1 MVSFG
6 TDGIRGIAHREL
18 TPELF
23 SKVGRAAAR
32 VLHSGES
39 SPLMLI
45 GRDTRTSGRDLEA
58 ALASALVQEGW
69 QVLLLGVVPT
79 PAAAYLTRVH
89 GAAAA
94 AVISASHNPPQYNG
108 LKFFGPQGAKIP
120 PETEKA
126 LEALIAQGDEPPV
139 PAGGA
144 GGRLYD
150 DPEALT
156 PYWQFLLDRLGDG
169 AVGRH
174 LVLDCGHGALWE
186 LAPRLFRAAGARVT
200 ALHHT
205 PDGAAIN
212 VNCGSTN
219 PQVAA
224 DAVRAHGAQAGF
236 TFDGDG
242 DRCLA
247 VDHQGRLLDGDYILA
262 VAGLG
267 RLERNTLPGRA
278 LVATVMS
285 NMGLDQAMAAAGGR
299 VIRCPVGDRHVAETM
314 MAQGLTLGGEQ
325 SGHIIFAET
334 GQMTGDGLLTAVEM
348 VREMA
353 ITGASLAELAARMKP
368 WPQVHHNISVADN
381 QRVAATPAV
390 QAAVEDA
397 TARLAGNGR
406 IVVRPSGTEPVIRVM
421 VEAVDETQAR
431 ELAASV
437 RAVIVEAARQ

>member
-6 TDGIRGIAHREL
+6 TDGIRGIAHQDL

-23 SKVGRAAAR
+23 AKVGRAAAR
-32 VLHSGES
+32 VLHSGEA

-45 GRDTRTSGRDLEA
+45 GRDTRTSGVELEA
-58 ALASALVQEGW
+58 ALASALVQAGW

-79 PAAAYLTRVH
+79 PAVAFLARVH

-94 AVISASHNPPQYNG
+94 AVISASHNPPEYNG
-108 LKFFGPQGAKIP
+108 LKFFGPQGTKIP

-126 LEALIAQGDEPPV
+126 LEDFIARDGEPA
-139 PAGGA
+139 PAGGS
-144 GGRLYD
+144 GGRLYQ
-150 DPEALT
+150 DPDALN
-156 PYWQFLLDRLGDG
+156 PYLQFLLERLGDG
-169 AVGRH
+169 AAGRH

-212 VNCGSTN
+212 VDCGSTS

-224 DAVRAHGAQAGF
+224 EAVLAEGAQAGF

-247 VDHQGRLLDGDYILA
+247 VDDQGRLLDGDYILA

-267 RLERNTLPGRA
+267 RLDRDALPKRA

-285 NMGLDQAMAAAGGR
+285 NMGLDQALAAAGGR
-299 VIRCPVGDRHVAETM
+299 VVRCPVGDRHVAETM

-348 VREMA
+348 VREMD
-353 ITGASLAELAARMKP
+353 ITGASLADLAARMKP
-368 WPQVHHNISVADN
+368 WPQVHRNIAVDDHH
-381 QRVAATPAV
+381 RVAALPAV
-390 QAAVEDA
+390 EAAVA
-397 TARLAGNGR
+397 AASAGLAEQGR

-421 VEAVDETQAR
+421 VEAMDETQAR
-431 ELAASV
+431 EAAEAIS
-437 RAVIVEAARQ
+437 AAIVEAARQ